1 MTMAKIC
8 AFRRCSPNILAAIP
22 LVKQAAQEYR
32 EITGMWDGDTID
44 TYRLEDAE
52 VVVFA
57 INSMAAE
64 LKLSVDI
71 LRDEGIKAGLLRP
84 RLYLPFPAEDIIQ
97 ALPKNA
103 QVMVLDRNYNFGH
116 PGGILAA
123 ELKSVLF
130 GRRNDI
136 TVKNRVMGIGGI
148 DLTRRF
154 MANEIKAMIDE

>member
-1 MTMAKIC
+1 
-8 AFRRCSPNILAAIP
+8 
-22 LVKQAAQEYR
+22 
-32 EITGMWDGDTID
+32 MWDGDTID

-103 QVMVLDRNYNFGH
+103 QVMVLDRNYNFSHPRRYSGSRVEKRALRATQRHHRQEPGNGH
-116 PGGILAA
+116 W
-123 ELKSVLF
+123 
-130 GRRNDI
+130 RR
-136 TVKNRVMGIGGI
+136 
-148 DLTRRF
+148 
-154 MANEIKAMIDE
+154 